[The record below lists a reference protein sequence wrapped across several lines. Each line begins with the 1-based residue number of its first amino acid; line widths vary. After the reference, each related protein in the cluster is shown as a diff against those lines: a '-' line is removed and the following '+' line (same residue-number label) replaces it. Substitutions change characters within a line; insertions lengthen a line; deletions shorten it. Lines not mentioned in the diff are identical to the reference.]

1 MAATY
6 SKDLPA
12 SVQHLVHAGDRLADV
27 PLHPH
32 SAASPGSSSTSFRQ
46 DASSSSTTTTAP
58 FDFDAFREAQ
68 GAQLG
73 DRHLDRAWAG
83 AAPSPAP
90 DTAAY
95 PARAVEE
102 RGSAQDGAELASLI
116 GGGGLV
122 DAVDGEWEGEL
133 LARQHE
139 PWRVELESRMPLDP
153 FAASSSLSSSAKG
166 KGRASEAEP
175 AQAQRAGDM
184 SPTSSELLSSLSSLD
199 LADKAYLRTLLA
211 QDAPTVFDDYFSRG
225 SYTDD
230 VYGLPPAVQRM
241 LDKAAQRDDQV
252 GVEEGRKK
260 AVRRLGMVL
269 RHMQQAGGGSVE
281 AVERQAAGLS
291 LSGGAGLQGAAAP
304 MAAVGQHDSLH
315 QSHMTSMHSRHAPLF
330 ASSQHLAQQ
339 DAQQNAY
346 HVQQASTTSY
356 ADYAVPSSLSESA
369 FITITPP
376 PSSPP
381 APLAAHA
388 PPAPERPSADT
399 DAELD
404 APASSTAALLE
415 HHMTRVRSNSEGRF
429 GPAFSRS
436 PSPVEGAAA
445 GGTGADD
452 EQMRAA
458 TPSREGEPLA
468 NSEGRTH

>member
-1 MAATY
+1 MATTY
-6 SKDLPA
+6 SKGLPA
-12 SVQHLVHAGDRLADV
+12 SVQHLVHSGDRLAEV

-32 SAASPGSSSTSFRQ
+32 SSASPGSSSFRH
-46 DASSSSTTTTAP
+46 DASSSSSAAALP

-83 AAPSPAP
+83 AAPSAS
-90 DTAAY
+90 DTAASSAPRFAQDHDDDVRS
-95 PARAVEE
+95 PAH
-102 RGSAQDGAELASLI
+102 DGAELASLI

-122 DAVDGEWEGEL
+122 DAVDGEWEHEL

-153 FAASSSLSSSAKG
+153 FAASSGAKG
-166 KGRASEAEP
+166 KGRATEADP
-175 AQAQRAGDM
+175 AQRAGDM

-199 LADKAYLRTLLA
+199 LADKAYLRCLLA
-211 QDAPTVFDDYFSRG
+211 QDPAAAFDDYFSRG

-241 LDKAAQRDDQV
+241 LDKAAQRDDQG

-269 RHMQQAGGGSVE
+269 RHMQQASAAPVE
-281 AVERQAAGLS
+281 AVQRQAERLDLDAR
-291 LSGGAGLQGAAAP
+291 GGVQNATAP
-304 MAAVGQHDSLH
+304 MAAAGQHDSSQH
-315 QSHMTSMHSRHAPLF
+315 SYTTSTHSRHAPLF

-339 DAQQNAY
+339 SAQQNAQ
-346 HVQQASTTSY
+346 HVQQASTSSY

-381 APLAAHA
+381 AHLATHPPGA
-388 PPAPERPSADT
+388 PHGLSTSIND

-404 APASSTAALLE
+404 TPAPSTAKLLE

-436 PSPVEGAAA
+436 PSPVEDVAVTSSA
-445 GGTGADD
+445 GGDEEMRLATTGR
-452 EQMRAA
+452 Q
-458 TPSREGEPLA
+458 GEPWA
-468 NSEGRTH
+468 VSEGRTH